1 MLQKNNRT
9 SSGTSG
15 LCAWA
20 LYHDDEAQDFAPRIA
35 YTNSASWSF
44 AAFRYLQ
51 PTAGS
56 EGREMSAPRPYVTDP
71 FRTYSS
77 VPLTKSEISIHILE
91 NIVIVSSMW

>member
-1 MLQKNNRT
+1 MHQKENNRT

-20 LYHDDEAQDFAPRIA
+20 LYHDDEAQDFDPRIA

-56 EGREMSAPRPYVTDP
+56 EG
-71 FRTYSS
+71 
-77 VPLTKSEISIHILE
+77 EISRPLDH
-91 NIVIVSSMW
+91 MWQIPFLLTAQFRRLY

>member
-1 MLQKNNRT
+1 MLQNNNRT

-20 LYHDDEAQDFAPRIA
+20 LYHDDEAQDFDPRIA

-51 PTAGS
+51 PQQAA
-56 EGREMSAPRPYVTDP
+56 REKKVGP
-71 FRTYSS
+71 
-77 VPLTKSEISIHILE
+77 
-91 NIVIVSSMW
+91 